1 MFWYNSETTRES
13 EAVRR
18 SRKSANPFYVLLII
32 AGLSFAMTATAYV
45 VMAFREAHAREET
58 IEKGGAA
65 VASSDEHP
73 LMVWMRH
80 HGDTALLSELGLLA
94 ICTFA
99 AIGSDSYWQR
109 RADVRQHQPDA

>member
-1 MFWYNSETTRES
+1 MRP
-13 EAVRR
+13 

-45 VMAFREAHAREET
+45 VMAFRDSHAREEAIAT
-58 IEKGGAA
+58 DAAA
-65 VASSDEHP
+65 VATSDEHP

-80 HGDTALLSELGLLA
+80 HGDAALLTELGVLA

-99 AIGSDSYWQR
+99 AIGTDSYWQR
-109 RADVRQHQPDA
+109 QAKSRRTQ